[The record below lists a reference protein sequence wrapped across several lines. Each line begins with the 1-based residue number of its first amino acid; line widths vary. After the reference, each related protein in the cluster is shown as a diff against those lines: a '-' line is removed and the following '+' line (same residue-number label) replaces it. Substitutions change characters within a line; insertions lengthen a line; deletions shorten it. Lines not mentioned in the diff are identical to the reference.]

1 MPADSVSRTGARRT
15 PVVDAHCHAGDGDG
29 LTGPW
34 DTSAPLD
41 DYLRRAGAAG
51 ITHTVLF
58 AAFSSDYAKANRQVA
73 EIVARD
79 RNRFTGFAFVHPQHD
94 RGRVA
99 DIVGRA
105 VRDYGFAGIK
115 VHRHDGRLT
124 REVLDVAGAL
134 RLPVLYDPMGDV
146 APLEM
151 MASAYPKVALI
162 VPHLGSF
169 ADDWAAQ
176 RGFLDI
182 LARHRNVFAD
192 TSGVRRFD
200 LLVEAVR
207 RAGPSRIIYGTDGPW
222 LHPGLELAKVRLL
235 GLPPADEALVTG
247 GNILRLIRRRRTTA
261 ASGPAPA
268 GEPRPLPHPDDP
280 WRRAG

>member
-1 MPADSVSRTGARRT
+1 MPAERGHRT

-41 DYLRRAGAAG
+41 AYLRRADAAG
-51 ITHTVLF
+51 VTHTVLF
-58 AAFSSDYAKANRQVA
+58 AAFASDYANANRQVA
-73 EIVARD
+73 QIVAAD
-79 RNRFTGFAFVHPQHD
+79 RRRFTGFAFVHPEHD

-99 DIVGRA
+99 EIVTRA

-124 REVLDVAGAL
+124 REVLDVAAAL

-151 MASAYPKVALI
+151 MASAYPNVALI

-182 LARHRNVFAD
+182 LARHRNVHAD

-207 RAGPSRIIYGTDGPW
+207 RAGPRRVIYGTDGPW

-235 GLPPADEALVTG
+235 GLPPADEAWVTG
-247 GNILRLIRRRRTTA
+247 GNILRLIRRSRRPATIPA
-261 ASGPAPA
+261 AA
-268 GEPRPLPHPDDP
+268 EEQPRPLPHPDDP
-280 WRRAG
+280 WRRAAG